1 VRQFAEY
8 DPEIENALE
17 RVRVP
22 AYIIDRHG
30 IIRWLNPAA
39 EQLVGDV
46 RGKQMTTPLAPEE
59 RHRGRDIFTRNLL
72 GPPEGSD
79 NSAVFLDAEGERFTA
94 EVSGVPLTSGGHV
107 IGVFGVVKDVEK
119 EEAPPAPHPD
129 LTPRQAEILR
139 MLARGCSTDQ
149 IADDLHLSIET
160 VRNHIR
166 GIFRTLGVHSRLQ
179 AVAFAHAGGTPLG
192 PESFSSLS

>member
-1 VRQFAEY
+1 
-8 DPEIENALE
+8 
-17 RVRVP
+17 
-22 AYIIDRHG
+22 
-30 IIRWLNPAA
+30 
-39 EQLVGDV
+39 
-46 RGKQMTTPLAPEE
+46 
-59 RHRGRDIFTRNLL
+59 
-72 GPPEGSD
+72 
-79 NSAVFLDAEGERFTA
+79 VFLDAEGERFTA

-149 IADDLHLSIET
+149 IADDLHLSVET